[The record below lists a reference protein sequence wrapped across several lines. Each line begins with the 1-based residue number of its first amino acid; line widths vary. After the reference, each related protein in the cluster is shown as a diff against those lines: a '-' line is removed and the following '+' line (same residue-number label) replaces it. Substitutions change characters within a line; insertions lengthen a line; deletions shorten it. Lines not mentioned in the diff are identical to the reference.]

1 MTIDHDSVT
10 IHTTATANR
19 DPKKRTTH
27 SIVASVESF
36 LFLIS
41 PKHSWR
47 PRTLSLVCVNTHAH
61 TKSERHMVGVT
72 NTRTRERERTRQG
85 TMKDEDEEH
94 PMVTLSQL
102 LYGSRH
108 EEEEQPQEEEEH
120 EETATKEDRLE
131 KNQENL
137 EQDDDA
143 EEERARHE
151 AAFWSS
157 LSPNTTNDDH
167 TPHTAAYI
175 QWLQEQLV
183 PSHSTTTA
191 ENATP
196 IVNLADL
203 RKTASSLGLP
213 EGRSRAVAWRVLTG
227 YLPVATSE
235 WAAALVEQR
244 LAYHETCHRWFTGG
258 DWTRGYRLSAKGGRR
273 RRRSTTNDNN
283 DEEPPLAQEQE
294 TEELQINTD
303 HDYQSFSVSVLPK
316 PNSPTEK
323 DATTGGV
330 TIPSTAKDDTN
341 KTSNDTNN
349 DIPWKEIR
357 HVWTV
362 ERGKDWHILQSL
374 QHSRNAL
381 QWPKRNRP
389 VPQQETQH
397 QQPEQ
402 QQQQQDPALAT
413 NTKEK
418 KPEQDTVSQP
428 TQEQEQEQKEE
439 EQPEPTMPASTP
451 EPSSPSSSLSV
462 AEFCH
467 ALQLLDEIHK
477 DVIRTHADLSFFL
490 HPHEHVGQRRQAA
503 LERILFV
510 WSWHHDG
517 CYVQGMNEL
526 VAVLYHVLCHDD
538 HEESDGTPHDS
549 SSYDW
554 SSQAEADTH
563 ALLSRLLDPTHGVG
577 SMYLADWS
585 LQQQQQQQQESQPQ
599 EQAANQ
605 ANDPTTTTPTK
616 KESTTTTSSS
626 QTVSPTTLL
635 MSTPSPSFAST
646 TTTTSSPTAAV
657 GSGGIRQRLTALQD
671 LLALHDPALSEH
683 LHELGVTDASLYAVR
698 WFTTLLSREFLLPD
712 TIRLWDAMLASTHKD
727 NFLRHVCLT
736 LLLNV
741 RTAVL
746 QTATDFGTALQL
758 LQHYPPLTATTCG
771 SMDALLQSSRSLYWY
786 ETQITMACHKAHITP
801 YEALLALPPP
811 PRIQDSLI
819 MAFGFAQGIV
829 PQSTATSKSNSSK
842 WGMQSARTWYQRNMA
857 GLFRSGSST
866 LSATEEDGSAS
877 SAVAVAVAEEPN
889 VNESDETQPKREE
902 ETFDSDDDDIYMQAI
917 LNTTTP
923 TDTTDRT
930 TTTST
935 ATNPLVNTDLASALQ
950 GLED

>member
-1 MTIDHDSVT
+1 
-10 IHTTATANR
+10 
-19 DPKKRTTH
+19 
-27 SIVASVESF
+27 
-36 LFLIS
+36 
-41 PKHSWR
+41 
-47 PRTLSLVCVNTHAH
+47 
-61 TKSERHMVGVT
+61 
-72 NTRTRERERTRQG
+72 
-85 TMKDEDEEH
+85 MKDEDEEH

-108 EEEEQPQEEEEH
+108 EEEEQPQKEEEH

-244 LAYHETCHRWFTGG
+244 RQYHHTCSTWFATPTGGG
-258 DWTRGYRLSAKGGRR
+258 DWTRGYRLSANGGRR
-273 RRRSTTNDNN
+273 RRRRQRSTTNDNN
-283 DEEPPLAQEQE
+283 EEPPLAQEQE

-341 KTSNDTNN
+341 KTSNDDTNN

-381 QWPKRNRP
+381 QWPQRTRP
-389 VPQQETQH
+389 APPEQETQH

-402 QQQQQDPALAT
+402 QQQQQDPALTT

-428 TQEQEQEQKEE
+428 TQEQEQKEE
-439 EQPEPTMPASTP
+439 ELPEPTMPASTP

-462 AEFCH
+462 AEFCR

-517 CYVQGMNEL
+517 SYVQGMNEL

-538 HEESDGTPHDS
+538 HEESDGTPHSS

-585 LQQQQQQQQESQPQ
+585 LQQQQQQQESQPQ

-646 TTTTSSPTAAV
+646 TSTTSSPTAAV

-741 RTAVL
+741 RTTVL

-786 ETQITMACHKAHITP
+786 ETQITMACHKAQITP

-877 SAVAVAVAEEPN
+877 SAVAVAEEPN

-930 TTTST
+930 TTTTT